1 MYKLYQ
7 ILNNELV
14 FVTENVSLEEI
25 ELIASG
31 DYQIEKQTEGGCIV
45 VKTVTMPVEEVGE

>member
-14 FVTENVSLEEI
+14 FVMESVSLEEI
-25 ELIASG
+25 ETNASG
-31 DYQIEKQTEGGCIV
+31 DYQIEKQIEGGCIV
-45 VKTVTMPVEEVGE
+45 VKTVTTPVEEVGE